1 MGIDLA
7 FEQFGDFKNPPLII
21 LHGFFASA
29 RNWRACAE
37 KLAVNFCVYVLDA
50 RNHGTSPH
58 SKIMNYETMAADVVH
73 FIRQK
78 EISCVSI
85 IGHSMGGKT
94 AMWLTLNYPNLVQNL
109 IVVDIAPIDYKHS
122 FYLLI
127 NAMKSLPLAEL
138 KNRKQAELLLSDSI
152 PELNYRQFLLQNL
165 VLQSGSCYKWR
176 IDLDIFQDNA
186 ANILIFPNIEN
197 VPGFFGR
204 TLFLAGENSKYI
216 KENST
221 ENLFPF
227 AKIQIIPDAE
237 HWIHAQQ
244 PQAFLNA
251 VRDFLL

>member
-1 MGIDLA
+1 
-7 FEQFGDFKNPPLII
+7 
-21 LHGFFASA
+21 
-29 RNWRACAE
+29 
-37 KLAVNFCVYVLDA
+37 
-50 RNHGTSPH
+50 
-58 SKIMNYETMAADVVH
+58 
-73 FIRQK
+73 
-78 EISCVSI
+78 
-85 IGHSMGGKT
+85 
-94 AMWLTLNYPNLVQNL
+94 MWLTLNYPNLVQNL

-122 FYLLI
+122 FYPLI

-138 KNRKQAELLLSDSI
+138 KIEKQAELLLSDSI

-165 VLQSGSCYKWR
+165 VLQSGSYYKWR

-197 VPGFFGR
+197 VPVFFGR

-227 AKIQIIPDAE
+227 SKIQIIPDSD

-244 PQAFLNA
+244 PQAF
-251 VRDFLL
+251 